1 MLEKATNIKR
11 FEYLPLGSGLKKHT
25 SIAKDQYE
33 LFKDQINVVKNK
45 REDGVKAE
53 DGVETEDGEI
63 IDNVHYGYFDDEC
76 KNLIVNIVKYE
87 LMDGDLRL
95 TNFDNQNL
103 SLKNTT
109 NTYLAQK
116 ILIWMIDCL
125 KNQKSKNRD

>member
-1 MLEKATNIKR
+1 MLEKATTIKR
-11 FEYLPLGSGLKKHT
+11 FEYLPLGSGLKKQT

-45 REDGVKAE
+45 RE